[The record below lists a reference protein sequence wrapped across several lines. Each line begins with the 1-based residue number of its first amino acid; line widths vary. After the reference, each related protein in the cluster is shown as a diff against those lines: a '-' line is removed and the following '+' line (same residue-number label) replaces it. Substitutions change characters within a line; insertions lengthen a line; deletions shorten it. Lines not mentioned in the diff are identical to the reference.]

1 MSVIFNSGITGNA
14 KKDSVKAHRRKVQAH
29 RRKVQAHRWKVQ
41 AHRRKVQAH
50 QEHFKHSYSDF
61 VRNAPTLREA
71 IRNDSYD
78 NEYKSLQGEQRL
90 LDTSCANRSRDLN

>member
-1 MSVIFNSGITGNA
+1 MLKRTALKPIGGKCKPTGG
-14 KKDSVKAHRRKVQAH
+14 KCKPIGGKCKPTG
-29 RRKVQAHRWKVQ
+29 KVQ